1 MGGRAFDQEFKK
13 RYLELIA
20 QGVRPRH
27 ASEQLGFTYQT
38 VAKHLREDN
47 EFLAAYN
54 EASRI
59 VDEKV
64 EARLFDAATDPEVY
78 RHNAVEMW
86 LKHRN
91 RPDWGDVHVHEISG
105 PGGGPIQ
112 VGAAIA
118 VAVRGAL
125 TNPETRDLMLDAID
139 VTPAALLPSPEDQDD
154 GR

>member
-1 MGGRAFDQEFKK
+1 MPKAFDREMKARFI
-13 RYLELIA
+13 ELIS
-20 QGVRPRH
+20 QGTRPRH
-27 ASEQLGFTYQT
+27 AAAHLGFSFAT
-38 VAKHLREDN
+38 VTKHLREDN
-47 EFLAAYN
+47 DFLADYN
-54 EASRI
+54 EASRR

-64 EARLFDAATDPEVY
+64 EARLYEAATDPEVY

-105 PGGGPIQ
+105 PGGGPIP

-125 TNPETRDLMLDAID
+125 TNPDTRDLMLDAID
-139 VTPAALLPSPEDQDD
+139 VTPAALLPSPEDEDD
-154 GR
+154 EQ